1 MGTTASTCQTCGAA
15 VPASAA
21 RFCGRCGAT
30 FEADDPSD
38 VDPPAG
44 AASST
49 TPPGRTARAGLVAV
63 VTVGLIAAALLN
75 AGGMGSNLDE
85 PGTTGSEQPLP
96 GPGGAPDLD
105 DPDGLG
111 TDEVLGIGPD
121 TPRADPRNG
130 ARRGRPHV
138 DPGPLRCEPDGCD
151 AWQLPAPSG
160 EVAGSGGV
168 LYAVDAEELIARS
181 GLFGTERWSRSLL
194 DLAPVT
200 GDGDAIAGL
209 EAADEPALVR
219 ADPDGVVVVTPYAV
233 VRHDRQGARQWQTRA
248 GSWPV
253 WEAEAVDGRYL
264 VTRSRSSEGGVPFGR
279 VGVLDLDD
287 GSERWSRQVTQIHG
301 SNDELLV
308 AGGLAG
314 EVAAFDLDDGS
325 SRWNL
330 TVSQQVAIRVL
341 GPVIHLDPMFP
352 EARPRG
358 RLLDASTGATPT
370 HLAGGVLHPPARFGE
385 RLVTVLQGTTTDGG
399 DPEAGARVVAL
410 EADGSLAWVHDLAG
424 ADGAD
429 PPHALTTAALYG
441 LAGGSR
447 IEVEVG
453 TERISLR
460 IADGEVLA
468 RGLTDVPDPA
478 TAIGPEIAPRVGTN
492 VPGHATSA
500 WRVAPD
506 GFSVR
511 ESADQLQVRAPDG
524 AVITVRGPGPVLV
537 ATDPVVVRGG
547 SRLLG
552 LRVGDPS

>member
-1 MGTTASTCQTCGAA
+1 MGTATRICQTCGAA
-15 VPASAA
+15 VPGGAA

-30 FEADDPSD
+30 FEATDSSDSDTSADGAPS
-38 VDPPAG
+38 PP
-44 AASST
+44 
-49 TPPGRTARAGLVAV
+49 PPRRPAWTGLVALVAV
-63 VTVGLIAAALLN
+63 VTVGLIAAGLLH
-75 AGGMGSNLDE
+75 AGGPGSDLDE
-85 PGTTGSEQPLP
+85 PE
-96 GPGGAPDLD
+96 
-105 DPDGLG
+105 GLG

-121 TPRADPRNG
+121 TPRTEPRDG
-130 ARRGRPHV
+130 AQPGRPGA

-160 EVAGSGGV
+160 EVAGSAGV
-168 LYAVDAEELIARS
+168 LYAVDADALIARS

-219 ADPDGVVVVTPYAV
+219 ADPDGVVVVTPHAI
-233 VRHDRQGARQWQTRA
+233 VRHDRQGTRRWQNRL
-248 GSWPV
+248 GSWSV
-253 WEAEAVDGRYL
+253 WETEAVDGRHL

-279 VGVLDLDD
+279 VDVLDLDD
-287 GSERWSRQVTQIHG
+287 GSERWTRQVTQVHG

-330 TVSQQVAIRVL
+330 TVSRQVAIRIV
-341 GPVIHLDPMFP
+341 GPVVHLDPMFP

-358 RLLDASTGATPT
+358 RLLDAATGTTPT
-370 HLAGGVLHPPARFGE
+370 HLAGGVLHPPAWLGD
-385 RLVTVLQGTTTDGG
+385 RLVTVLQGPAADDGIS
-399 DPEAGARVVAL
+399 EAGARVVAL

-429 PPHALTTAALYG
+429 PEHALSTAALYG
-441 LAGGSR
+441 LDGGSR
-447 IEVEVG
+447 VDVEVG
-453 TERISLR
+453 GERISLR
-460 IADGEVLA
+460 VTDGAVLA
-468 RGLTDVPDPA
+468 RGRTGVPDPA
-478 TAIGPEIAPRVGTN
+478 TDTAIDTGIAPSIGTN
-492 VPGHATSA
+492 VPGHATSG
-500 WRVAPD
+500 WRMAPD
-506 GFSVR
+506 GLAVR
-511 ESADQLQVRAPDG
+511 ETVDRLQVRARDG
-524 AVITVRGPGPVLV
+524 TVITVRGPGPALV

-552 LRVGDPS
+552 LRVDGPS